1 MIRRPPRSTL
11 FPYTTLF
18 RSATHKILG
27 HGIATDQRRAGQNQS
42 QCDEHACLLRY
53 GLYATCV
60 RGVSG
65 AIVTPMGKGPQYRDA
80 SDAIGLMRV
89 MAWFVPACFTMLG
102 FLWYFMLNK
111 GWI

>member
-65 AIVTPMGKGPQYRDA
+65 AIVTPMRSEEHTSELQSPCNLVCRLLLEKKKNLLRI
-80 SDAIGLMRV
+80 SS
-89 MAWFVPACFTMLG
+89 
-102 FLWYFMLNK
+102 
-111 GWI
+111 